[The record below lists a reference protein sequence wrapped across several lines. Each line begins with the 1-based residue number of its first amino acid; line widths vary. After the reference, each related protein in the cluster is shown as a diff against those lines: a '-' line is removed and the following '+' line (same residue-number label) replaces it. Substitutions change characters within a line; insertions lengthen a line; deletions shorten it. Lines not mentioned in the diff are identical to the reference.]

1 MQESKKALI
10 FLLSTCIIKTARTKG
25 ENALKLTIREDP
37 NINETEVSVVCPK
50 MTAEVEEI
58 VANIG
63 LIGQTFAGKKEGAT
77 FFIPA
82 SDIFYFESVDGN
94 TFFYTEGETYEAT
107 ARLYKIEESLQNL
120 KFARVSKTV
129 IANLRKMRCI
139 MPAQNSRLVATL
151 INDEKIVVSRQYVSE
166 IKKKLGV

>member
-1 MQESKKALI
+1 M
-10 FLLSTCIIKTARTKG
+10 
-25 ENALKLTIREDP
+25 ALKITIHENP
-37 NINETEVSVVCPK
+37 NVKETEITVVCAE
-50 MTAEVEEI
+50 MTAELEEI
-58 VANIG
+58 IAGIG
-63 LIGQTFAGKKEGAT
+63 LIGHTFAGKKDGEI
-77 FFIPA
+77 FFVA
-82 SDIFYFESVDGN
+82 MKDIYYFESVDG
-94 TFFYTEGETYEAT
+94 TVFFYTENETYEAA

>member
-10 FLLSTCIIKTARTKG
+10 FLLPTCIIKTTRTKG

-37 NINETEVSVVCPK
+37 NVNETEVSVVCPK

-82 SDIFYFESVDGN
+82 SDIFYFESVDGSI
-94 TFFYTEGETYEAT
+94 FFYTKEDTYEAA
-107 ARLYKIEESLQNL
+107 ARLYKIEEWVQNL
-120 KFARVSKTV
+120 KFARISKTV
-129 IANLRKMRCI
+129 IVNLRKMQSI
-139 MPAQNSRLVATL
+139 KQAEHSRLVATL
-151 INDEKIVVSRQYVSE
+151 INGEKLVVSRQYVPE